1 MALGA
6 IGAQA
11 PCGFESHPGH
21 TVAVSHAL
29 RTSKVNAAS
38 NRDDG
43 PARWVHRFIAAR
55 SAAAYAGWVS
65 KRVLVIDDDSAIRDV
80 VTEALSDAGFD
91 CMAAATGAHGLDLA
105 RDASPDA
112 VVLDILM
119 PDLSGDDVYH
129 ALRRGS
135 LTRYTPVIFLTA
147 QREAG
152 QKVKRLLDG
161 ADDYMTKPFDTD
173 ELAARVS
180 TAISRSQELRALNP
194 LSGLPGNLAI
204 TGELGRLLEDG
215 RDWACLYCDV
225 DHFKEFND
233 HYGFA
238 RGDELIVALA
248 RLLVEVAETM
258 APDGFVGHIGGDDF
272 VMLVP
277 DALAE
282 TAADEIARRFDAVV
296 PSLYDDEDR
305 RRGHITRMDR
315 RGIVRDISLATVSI
329 GIVPVRRDR
338 FSSAVAVSRAAAE
351 LKEVAKRSE
360 GSGWAVDRRQAAEHS
375 GSQPVA

>member
-21 TVAVSHAL
+21 TVAVSHAR
-29 RTSKVNAAS
+29 RTSKVNETS
-38 NRDDG
+38 IRDKG
-43 PARWVHRFIAAR
+43 PARWLHRFIAAR
-55 SAAAYAGWVS
+55 PAAAYAGWVS
-65 KRVLVIDDDSAIRDV
+65 KRVLVIDDDSAVREV
-80 VTEALSDAGFD
+80 VIEALCDAGFD
-91 CMAAATGAHGLDLA
+91 CVGAATGAHGLDLA
-105 RDASPDA
+105 HQLSPDA
-112 VVLDILM
+112 VVLDVLM

-173 ELAARVS
+173 ELAARVG
-180 TAISRSQELRALNP
+180 TAIGRSQQLRALNP

-204 TGELGRLLEDG
+204 TGELGHRLEHG
-215 RDWACLYCDV
+215 QDWACLYCDV
-225 DHFKEFND
+225 DQFKEFND

-238 RGDELIVALA
+238 RGDELIIALA
-248 RLLVEVAETM
+248 RILVEVAEGT

-277 DALAE
+277 DA
-282 TAADEIARRFDAVV
+282 
-296 PSLYDDEDR
+296 
-305 RRGHITRMDR
+305 
-315 RGIVRDISLATVSI
+315 
-329 GIVPVRRDR
+329 
-338 FSSAVAVSRAAAE
+338 VA
-351 LKEVAKRSE
+351 
-360 GSGWAVDRRQAAEHS
+360 
-375 GSQPVA
+375 